1 VWTVTVVTQDGV
13 LLSKSGTMTGGVSG
27 GMETRSQKWDD
38 RAVEALKKSKEL
50 FEAEMAELGSQRDM
64 QTKESEAMAKIS
76 GLEKK
81 IQFSV
86 IEQVWDLFQFAS

>member
-1 VWTVTVVTQDGV
+1 VTQDGV

-86 IEQVWDLFQFAS
+86 IEQVWDLFQFVS

>member
-86 IEQVWDLFQFAS
+86 IEQVWDLFQFAF

>member
-1 VWTVTVVTQDGV
+1 
-13 LLSKSGTMTGGVSG
+13 
-27 GMETRSQKWDD
+27 
-38 RAVEALKKSKEL
+38 
-50 FEAEMAELGSQRDM
+50 MAELGSQRDM

-86 IEQVWDLFQFAS
+86 IEQVWDLFQFAF

>member
-1 VWTVTVVTQDGV
+1 VTQDGV

>member
-1 VWTVTVVTQDGV
+1 MVNVFT
-13 LLSKSGTMTGGVSG
+13 
-27 GMETRSQKWDD
+27 
-38 RAVEALKKSKEL
+38 ALKKSKEL

-86 IEQVWDLFQFAS
+86 IEQVWDLFQFAF

>member
-1 VWTVTVVTQDGV
+1 VTQDGV

-86 IEQVWDLFQFAS
+86 IEQVWDLFQFVSQTSDG

>member
-1 VWTVTVVTQDGV
+1 MCFT
-13 LLSKSGTMTGGVSG
+13 
-27 GMETRSQKWDD
+27 
-38 RAVEALKKSKEL
+38 ALKKSKEL

-81 IQFSV
+81 IQSLNRYGTCFNLHPK
-86 IEQVWDLFQFAS
+86 QVMTERFQTDDDSLFLTAERH